1 VRPTAAD
8 VPEGFSLREAT
19 VDDADTIAALI
30 NDVNVAETGFPWT
43 TTEEV
48 RGDLTAPDRDP
59 GNDVVLIEVTGA
71 LVGYLSVT
79 VDAEDAMTFI
89 QIAWVRPRDWGRGLS
104 AWLLRLGEQRTSTL
118 ADGRAVV
125 QVVCWATNEAA
136 RRLFSDLGYAPIRT
150 FHQMRI
156 GLTSPIEAVIPPGI
170 DVRPFDPATD
180 RLPTYAA
187 LSQAFADHWGRQLD
201 PFEQW
206 VHRHIDGAGADF
218 DPDLWFVALDGRE
231 VVGAICTRPHL
242 TSAPD
247 TASVELLGVR
257 RPWRGRG
264 IARALLLTAFEAVR
278 RREIGAIELGV
289 DSTNPT
295 GATQLYEGVGMHVVR
310 SFEVWEKELPSVP
323 V

>member
-1 VRPTAAD
+1 MAVV
-8 VPEGFSLREAT
+8 VPEGFTLREAT
-19 VDDADTIAALI
+19 VDDADAIAELI

-43 TTEEV
+43 TAEEV

-59 GNDVVLIEVTGA
+59 GNDVVLVEAGGA
-71 LVGYLSVT
+71 IVGYLSVT
-79 VDAEDAMTFI
+79 VDAEDAMTLN
-89 QIAWVRPRDWGRGLS
+89 QLAWVRPRDWGRGLS
-104 AWLLRLGEQRTSTL
+104 SWLLRIGERRAVTL
-118 ADGRAVV
+118 ADRGAVLHV
-125 QVVCWATNEAA
+125 ACWATNVAA
-136 RRLFSDLGYAPIRT
+136 RRLFSDLGYAPVRT

-156 GLTSPIEAVIPPGI
+156 ELTSPIEAVVPPGI
-170 DVRPFDPATD
+170 DVRPFDSATD

-187 LSQAFADHWGRQLD
+187 LAEAFADHWGHPFD

-206 VHRHIDGAGADF
+206 VHHHIDGAGADF
-218 DPDLWFVALDGRE
+218 DPELWFVALDGQE

-264 IARALLLTAFEAVR
+264 IARALLFAAFEVVR
-278 RREIGAIELGV
+278 RRGIGAIELGV

-295 GATQLYEGVGMHVVR
+295 GATQLYEGVGMHVVH
-310 SFEVWEKELPSVP
+310 SFEVWEKELPTASG
-323 V
+323 